1 MTIIS
6 KWVGNSNTYPPIMSF
21 FLVRERLLSNLNR
34 ASMGLVVRAPGLEPR
49 TSVEGPFSL
58 LKDLSQRCL
67 DDINKGRTA
76 TSAQLLLILAGAG
89 E

>member
-1 MTIIS
+1 
-6 KWVGNSNTYPPIMSF
+6 
-21 FLVRERLLSNLNR
+21 
-34 ASMGLVVRAPGLEPR
+34 MGLVVRAPGLEPR

-76 TSAQLLLILAGAG
+76 TSAQLLLMLAGAG
-89 E
+89 EWAAFLISRLESIDWIN